1 MITFIAIFVVI
12 CCGLVIF
19 VGVSLSSELEDVGN
33 DVKKIKETVHE
44 IYAQLPYNSWFMSS
58 YRDLNNKLDDIYDHL
73 TTEIACLATKNNE
86 DIKRVK
92 DGYVV
97 GDVLKFDGIEW
108 YVFCK
113 TKLDDGRTRW
123 NLFGQNGAEYR
134 IYTDAMPEDIE
145 FVRHVN
151 VESLFS

>member
-1 MITFIAIFVVI
+1 MQTTIAVFLIIFAAVCLI
-12 CCGLVIF
+12 AYL
-19 VGVSLSSELEDVGN
+19 SLWN
-33 DVKKIKETVHE
+33 AI
-44 IYAQLPYNSWFMSS
+44 
-58 YRDLNNKLDDIYDHL
+58 DDIKNSLDYIKSTCNNGYEIKAAEHILRELITESHKDL
-73 TTEIACLATKNNE
+73 LTEIACLATKNNE
-86 DIKRVK
+86 DIKRVGG
-92 DGYVV
+92 GYVV

-145 FVRHVN
+145 FVRHVG